1 MVNRIPICT
10 KNWVIFMARPKI
22 DKGNFRFPES
32 EFYVKKLKDNMY
44 EVHVTSGLLDF
55 ILAFGKDVVT
65 PRTGYRVQFFDLS
78 ELKRRTLIFDRGG
91 IWDISNQRFIGL
103 QELIGLTDYHNK
115 VKANQEVYYNV

>member
-1 MVNRIPICT
+1 MVNRIPICK
-10 KNWVIFMARPKI
+10 KNWVIFMARPKN

-44 EVHVTSGLLDF
+44 EIHVTSGLLDF

-65 PRTGYRVQFFDLS
+65 PRTGYRVQF
-78 ELKRRTLIFDRGG
+78 FDRGG